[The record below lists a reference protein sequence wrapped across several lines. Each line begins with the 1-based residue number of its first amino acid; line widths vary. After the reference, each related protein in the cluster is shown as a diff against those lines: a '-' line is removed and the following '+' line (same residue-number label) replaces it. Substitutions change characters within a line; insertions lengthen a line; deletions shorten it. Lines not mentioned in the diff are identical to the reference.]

1 MFGATLL
8 LAMRQIRRHLL
19 RSSLTTIGIII
30 GVAAVVTMVTLGN
43 GLTAQIQKQIASL
56 GSDVLIAFP
65 QQTDTNRQPR
75 PFKQDDV
82 VAVREQLAGVRS
94 VAGEVNKSVQAFHNG
109 QNWSSKV
116 EGVSDAFMDARG
128 IDMDQGR
135 RFTPVEEE
143 SGANVCIIGPKVLGA
158 IFVGGV
164 SPIGE
169 QMRLDD
175 VSCMVIGVFASRGQG
190 GGGNQDDDN
199 SVFMP
204 IKNVQRRFTG
214 GDTIGY
220 MVISY
225 DPAYSSSAIQQSL
238 IDLLRERRLLQ
249 NDQPNDFNIINSA
262 ALNDTVSSVVSR
274 LTLAVAAIAGISL
287 LVGGVGIMNIM
298 LVSVT
303 ERTREIG
310 IRLAI
315 GALAARGAHAVPH
328 RSGRAVL
335 LRRPHRAVAGVRPVV
350 RPRQGDRRAVRVQP
364 VGQCAELRVLGDD
377 GDHLRLLSRPPRLAA
392 RSDRSAAAR
401 IATARRSPEASMR
414 SLIIS
419 AIKGNRLAQKTLA
432 EFVRDI
438 EDRKAK
444 ERLARLASAVEYK
457 MKWKDACERFDQLG
471 LERPGPIPHPD
482 DLIIDFET
490 GDLSVDGPLDEDEKA
505 RYDKSIAVRADLQT
519 EINYFVERYRKA
531 KSEEQKAH
539 WIEQWH
545 FAQRTF
551 DIINDGMPRRY
562 KLKLENR
569 SRRDGASREG
579 ETLQAMIEER
589 ERSGGKRNG
598 TITGS
603 INFTVS
609 SAGQGITLD
618 TLSTAAALS
627 VDALLLSRS
636 AP

>member
-94 VAGEVNKSVQAFHNG
+94 VAGEVNKGVQAFHNG

-128 IDMDQGR
+128 IGMDQGR

-143 SGANVCIIGPKVLGA
+143 SGANVCIIGPKVLDA
-158 IFVGGV
+158 IFVAGV

-175 VSCMVIGVFASRGQG
+175 VSCMVIGVFATRGQG

-225 DPAYSSSAIQQSL
+225 DPAYSSSEIQKSL

-249 NDQPNDFNIINSA
+249 KDQPNDFNIIDSA
-262 ALNDTVSSVVSR
+262 ALNDTVSSVVAR

-315 GALAARGAHAVPH
+315 GALAREVRMQFLTEAV
-328 RSGRAVL
+328 VL
-335 LRRPHRAVAGVRPVV
+335 CCFGGLIGLLLAFGLSFALAKAIDVPFVFSLSVNVLSFVFSAMMGIIFGYYPA
-350 RPRQGDRRAVRVQP
+350 RRASQLDP
-364 VGQCAELRVLGDD
+364 IEALR
-377 GDHLRLLSRPPRLAA
+377 H
-392 RSDRSAAAR
+392 
-401 IATARRSPEASMR
+401 E
-414 SLIIS
+414 
-419 AIKGNRLAQKTLA
+419 
-432 EFVRDI
+432 
-438 EDRKAK
+438 
-444 ERLARLASAVEYK
+444 
-457 MKWKDACERFDQLG
+457 
-471 LERPGPIPHPD
+471 
-482 DLIIDFET
+482 
-490 GDLSVDGPLDEDEKA
+490 
-505 RYDKSIAVRADLQT
+505 
-519 EINYFVERYRKA
+519 
-531 KSEEQKAH
+531 
-539 WIEQWH
+539 
-545 FAQRTF
+545 
-551 DIINDGMPRRY
+551 
-562 KLKLENR
+562 
-569 SRRDGASREG
+569 
-579 ETLQAMIEER
+579 
-589 ERSGGKRNG
+589 
-598 TITGS
+598 
-603 INFTVS
+603 
-609 SAGQGITLD
+609 
-618 TLSTAAALS
+618 
-627 VDALLLSRS
+627 
-636 AP
+636 